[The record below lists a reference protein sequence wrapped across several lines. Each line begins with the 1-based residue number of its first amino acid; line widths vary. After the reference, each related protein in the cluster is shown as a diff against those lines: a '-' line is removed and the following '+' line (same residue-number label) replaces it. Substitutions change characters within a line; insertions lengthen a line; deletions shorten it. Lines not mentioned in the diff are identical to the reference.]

1 MTTIYDVSKLAGVSA
16 KTVSRVLNEPD
27 RVKTATREQVLAAM
41 KTLDYSPNASA
52 RQLRL
57 GGFSSIGLLLEDPA
71 SGYQSRFHQALLTAC
86 MEAGK
91 YMTVE
96 LFEGVMPDWQARVDR
111 FLTEGRVRDLI
122 LLPTLCDFAPLK
134 DLLRERGARA
144 VLIAPSV
151 HDPHF
156 PSVVMDDRAAARQI
170 IEYLFSL
177 GHTRIG
183 HITGHPDHS
192 ATILRRSG
200 VIEAYDARG
209 LPRPKPEL
217 FASGDFM
224 FKKGIEAA
232 ETLLSLP
239 EPPTAIF
246 AANDE
251 TAAAVA
257 MVAHRRGLSIPG
269 DLSVVGF
276 DDAPIASAVW
286 PQLTTIAQPYLEMA
300 RKVVHLVDTWD
311 QQSTQSGF
319 VSTYLTPH
327 ELVIRESS
335 GPVPKV

>member
-1 MTTIYDVSKLAGVSA
+1 MSMTTIYDVSRLAGVSA

-27 RVKTATREQVLAAM
+27 KVRTATREQVLAAM
-41 KTLDYSPNASA
+41 KSLGYSPNASA

-57 GGFSSIGLLLEDPA
+57 GENTSLGLLLEDPA

-91 YMTVE
+91 HITVE
-96 LFEGVMPDWQARVDR
+96 LFEGVKPDWESRIDR
-111 FLTEGRVRDLI
+111 FLDEGRVRDLI
-122 LLPTLCDFAPLK
+122 LLPTLCDFEPLK
-134 DLLRERGARA
+134 HHLRQRSARA

-151 HDPHF
+151 FDPHF

-170 IEYLFSL
+170 VEHLFAL
-177 GHTRIG
+177 GHRRIG
-183 HITGHPDHS
+183 HISGHPDHS
-192 ATILRRSG
+192 ASILRRQG
-200 VIEAYDARG
+200 ILEAHDAAGR
-209 LPRPKPEL
+209 PRPGPEL
-217 FASGDFM
+217 FVAGDFM

-251 TAAAVA
+251 TAAAVSMA
-257 MVAHRRGLSIPG
+257 AHKRGLNIPQ

-286 PQLTTIAQPYLEMA
+286 PALTTIAQPYLDMS
-300 RKVVHLVDTWD
+300 RRVVQIVDNWD
-311 QQSTQSGF
+311 SAFSGGTATTF
-319 VSTYLTPH
+319 MMRH
-327 ELVIRESS
+327 ELIVRDST
-335 GPVPKV
+335 GPLAV

>member
-27 RVKTATREQVLAAM
+27 RVKAATREQVLTAM

-91 YMTVE
+91 HMTVE

-134 DLLRERGARA
+134 QLLRERGARA

-192 ATILRRSG
+192 ASILRRSG

-209 LPRPKPEL
+209 MARPKAEL

-300 RKVVHLVDTWD
+300 RKVVQLVDSWD
-311 QQSTQSGF
+311 QQSAQSGF

-327 ELVIRESS
+327 ELVIREST
-335 GPVPKV
+335 GPVSKA

>member
-1 MTTIYDVSKLAGVSA
+1 MTTIYDVSRLAGVSA

-27 RVKTATREQVLAAM
+27 RVKVKTREAVLEAM
-41 KTLDYSPNASA
+41 KALDYSPNSMA

-57 GGFSSIGLLLEDPA
+57 GGGSSLGLLLEDPA

-91 YMTVE
+91 HMTVE
-96 LFEGVMPDWQARVDR
+96 LFEGVMPDWQGRVDR
-111 FLTEGRVRDLI
+111 FLTEGRVRDLV

-134 DLLRERGARA
+134 DYLRTKGARA

-151 HDPHF
+151 YDTHF
-156 PSVVMDDRAAARQI
+156 PAVVMDDRAASRQMV
-170 IEYLFSL
+170 EHLFKL
-177 GHTRIG
+177 GHRRIG

-192 ATILRRSG
+192 ASILRRSG
-200 VIEAYDARG
+200 VIEAYDAAG
-209 LPRPKPEL
+209 LPRPGPEL

-232 ETLLSLP
+232 EALLSLP
-239 EPPTAIF
+239 DAPTAIF

-257 MVAHRRGLSIPG
+257 MVAHKRGLDIPG

-286 PQLTTIAQPYLEMA
+286 PTLTTIRQPYLEMA
-300 RKVVHLVDTWD
+300 RRVVQIIDGWEAQTR
-311 QQSTQSGF
+311 SSGNTSVF
-319 VSTYLTPH
+319 MTPH
-327 ELVIRESS
+327 ELVVRDSS
-335 GPVPKV
+335 GPVRA